1 MITQEKQFRTTL
13 ILGRFQPLHIG
24 HQYLINTALSISD
37 SVLILIGSSQE
48 ESTNKNPFSY
58 SLRKEMLQRVYG
70 DRIKIAPLKDLGLGD
85 VTGWGDYL
93 LSEARKIAPDLDCFL
108 FGEEKKCE
116 RWFSKEVKESITF
129 YKVTRNKIKV
139 NATKLRELLREGN
152 IEEVKT
158 MMDSKLTPLIP
169 KLIEITKE
177 ATSS

>member
-37 SVLILIGSSQE
+37 SVLVLIGSSQE
-48 ESTNKNPFSY
+48 ESTNRNPFSY
-58 SLRKEMLQRVYG
+58 SLRKEMLLRVYG

-116 RWFSKEVKESITF
+116 RWFSKEVKEKITF
-129 YKVTRNKIKV
+129 YKVTRDKIKV
-139 NATKLRELLREGN
+139 NATKLRELLRDGN
-152 IEEVKT
+152 IEKIKT